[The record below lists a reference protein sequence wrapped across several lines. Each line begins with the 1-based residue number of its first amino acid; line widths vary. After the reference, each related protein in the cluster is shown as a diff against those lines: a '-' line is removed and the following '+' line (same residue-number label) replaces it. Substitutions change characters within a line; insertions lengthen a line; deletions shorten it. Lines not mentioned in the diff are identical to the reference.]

1 MSFRRLVVDRFAES
15 SEDALESAL
24 HLETCPPPDTGRL
37 GPTDVVVAV
46 KSAAVAWIDAM
57 MLAGQY
63 HHRPPLPFTP
73 GMEYAGVIEWTGA
86 GIDPSVIRVG
96 DLMMNDY
103 MQAGPR
109 SSGPYA
115 ANGGWASY
123 AIAPASA
130 LLPVPPGMD
139 CDEACN
145 FLLNYETSHY
155 GLITRARLQPG
166 ETVLINGASGA
177 AGMAAVQTA
186 KLLGAIVI
194 GIGRSNAK
202 LALVKAAGADYVI
215 NIAPRPGT
223 LGTPKFR
230 DEVKALTGGRG
241 ANVVFDTVGGAISL
255 ECMRALAFGG
265 RQIVIGWVENRSVGS
280 GGGRGGSANA
290 NQLPTNI
297 MQMKCLSIMGSPMVI
312 AGGKDPSMRAAR
324 LDDIHRWCAKG
335 QIKPYV
341 SHRFPL
347 SSYREAIQS
356 RLSGDVT
363 GGCVLNP

>member
-1 MSFRRLVVDRFAES
+1 MTSRRLVVDRFAES
-15 SEDALESAL
+15 SEDALKSAL
-24 HLETCPPPDTGRL
+24 HLKACLPPDTGRL

-57 MLAGQY
+57 MLSGQY

-73 GMEYAGVIEWTGA
+73 GMEYAGEIEWTGA

-109 SSGPYA
+109 SSGSYA
-115 ANGGWASY
+115 ANGGWASH

-155 GLITRARLQPG
+155 ALIKRARLQPG
-166 ETVLINGASGA
+166 ETILINGASGA
-177 AGMAAVQTA
+177 AGMAAVQTS
-186 KLLGAIVI
+186 KLLGANVI
-194 GIGRSNAK
+194 GIGRSNDK
-202 LALVKAAGADYVI
+202 LALVKAAGADHVI
-215 NIAPRPGT
+215 NIAPKPGT
-223 LGTPKFR
+223 IGTPKFR
-230 DEVKALTGGRG
+230 DDVKALTGGRG
-241 ANVVFDTVGGAISL
+241 ADVVFDTVGGAISL

-265 RQIVIGWVENRSVGS
+265 RQIIVGWAENHSVGS

-290 NQLPTNI
+290 NHLPTNI
-297 MQMKCLSIMGSPMVI
+297 MQMKCLSVMGSPMVI
-312 AGGKDPSMRAAR
+312 AGGKYPAMRAER
-324 LDDIHRWCAKG
+324 LEEIQRWCAEGK
-335 QIKPYV
+335 IKPYV

-347 SSYREAIQS
+347 SSYREAIHS